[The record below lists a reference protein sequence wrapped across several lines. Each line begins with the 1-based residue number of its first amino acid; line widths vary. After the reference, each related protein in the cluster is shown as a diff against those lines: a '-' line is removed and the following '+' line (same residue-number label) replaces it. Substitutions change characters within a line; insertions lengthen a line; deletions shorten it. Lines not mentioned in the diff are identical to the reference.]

1 MTNTVK
7 FATFG
12 PNRGLSFF
20 IGNHQ
25 FVEGICEVP
34 EQAASSASSI
44 LTRYYDVCYEHEL
57 EQKIAEYD
65 AIYAKP
71 ETYPTGNLSQEAPK
85 TPEKEPEITQNP
97 ESGQSSPA
105 QPETQNEPPAPDA
118 ANTGDADPDA
128 KKTGNG
134 KKQNGKN

>member
-12 PNRGLSFF
+12 PNRGLSFS
-20 IGNHQ
+20 IGNHK
-25 FVEGICEVP
+25 FVDGICEVP

-71 ETYPTGNLSQEAPK
+71 ETYPVGNLPPAVPK
-85 TPEKEPEITQNP
+85 TPEKDPEITQNP
-97 ESGQSSPA
+97 ESGQSPSA
-105 QPETQNEPPAPDA
+105 QSATQNEPPASDA
-118 ANTGDADPDA
+118 ANTGDADTE
-128 KKTGNG
+128 KKAANG
-134 KKQNGKN
+134 KKQNGKS

>member
-25 FVEGICEVP
+25 FVDGICEVP

-85 TPEKEPEITQNP
+85 TDGNLPENPQNTELEQTSSQSQPDAPVVKEPAD
-97 ESGQSSPA
+97 GG
-105 QPETQNEPPAPDA
+105 A
-118 ANTGDADPDA
+118 ADADA
-128 KKTGNG
+128 EKKANG
-134 KKQNGKN
+134 KKQNGKS